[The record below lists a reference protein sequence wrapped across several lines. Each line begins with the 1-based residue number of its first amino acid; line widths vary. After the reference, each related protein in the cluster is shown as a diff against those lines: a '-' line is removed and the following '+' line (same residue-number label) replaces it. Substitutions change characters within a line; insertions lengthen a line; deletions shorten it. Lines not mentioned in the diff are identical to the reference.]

1 MSNDVNESSQARLVS
16 LSDEEAV
23 KEIIEATVL
32 NLGRSSTISLAFGRR
47 GASDIASRFSD
58 PRAHSLTRS
67 CTRR

>member
-32 NLGRSSTISLAFGRR
+32 NLWKVVNN
-47 GASDIASRFSD
+47 
-58 PRAHSLTRS
+58 LTRLRPS
-67 CTRR
+67 RRERYRVAIFGSARAQPHTLVY